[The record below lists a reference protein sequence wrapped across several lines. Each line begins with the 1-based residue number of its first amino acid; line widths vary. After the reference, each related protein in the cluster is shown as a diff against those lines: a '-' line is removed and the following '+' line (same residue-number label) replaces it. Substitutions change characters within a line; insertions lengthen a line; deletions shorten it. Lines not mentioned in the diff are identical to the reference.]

1 MQLLLDIGIATR
13 LGVMCIHKEPAY
25 AQKQWRTARATL
37 VNSVDAQKQ
46 SILFPLQH
54 QMEIENQD
62 YICKVLG
69 DLLNNKK
76 IK

>member
-1 MQLLLDIGIATR
+1 MIL
-13 LGVMCIHKEPAY
+13 Y
-25 AQKQWRTARATL
+25 AQKQWRTVDAGASRATL